1 MKYKIGYKIKPKR
14 VTEDNIVIFTDGV
27 NEIPPSQKS
36 CQAYG
41 YKWNKSTS
49 TCVLSGSADNLSK
62 KINEKSNKM
71 GGKNNKTGG
80 YVESSVVYGNSN
92 YLEGNNK
99 NIIVNGDAN
108 RIKGGVYNSAII
120 SGNYNIISEDVN
132 NSTVISGQ
140 GGVSIR
146 DNETIVGGF
155 QFDAINSPVSHIPI
169 NTQVSTFIMQESF
182 ISENVTKPL
191 KLDDLDYIP
200 THPNSKIH
208 INAKI
213 LYATNAQFKVSTKQI
228 DCMVSV
234 TAANACNVMSQVDHQ
249 VLTSTP
255 FPDSPEVYFST
266 NSNGQLQLEGFGQ
279 ENSFTVITANITIT
293 ETIFGQVTLNN

>member
-1 MKYKIGYKIKPKR
+1 MRYRIGYKIKPSR
-14 VTEDNIVIFTDGV
+14 IEGEVVVFTDGT
-27 NEIPPSQKS
+27 NDITPSEKS
-36 CQAYG
+36 CIDYG
-41 YKWNKSTS
+41 FKWNKATS
-49 TCVLSGSADNLSK
+49 TCVIGGNTGDLSK
-62 KINEKSNKM
+62 KMNEKSNKI
-71 GGKNNKTGG
+71 GGHKNIAGG
-80 YVESSVVYGNSN
+80 HVGNSVVYGSNN
-92 YLEGNNK
+92 YLEGGNK
-99 NIIVNGDAN
+99 NIIVNGNSN

-120 SGNYNIISEDVN
+120 SGDKNVISEDVN
-132 NSTVISGQ
+132 NSTIISGQ

-155 QFDAINSPVSHIPI
+155 QFDAPNSPLSHIPI

-182 ISENVTKPL
+182 ISQSVTKLL

-234 TAANACNVMSQVDHQ
+234 TGANICNVMSQVDHLE
-249 VLTSTP
+249 LTSTP

-266 NSNGQLQLEGFGQ
+266 NTNGQLQLEGFGQ
-279 ENSFTVITANITIT
+279 ENSFTVITANITLT
-293 ETIFGQVTLNN
+293 ETIFGEVTLN

>member
-1 MKYKIGYKIKPKR
+1 MNYKIGYKIKPKK
-14 VTEDNIVIFTDGV
+14 TENGVVIFTDGV
-27 NEIPPSQKS
+27 NEVPPSQKS

-41 YKWNKSTS
+41 YKWDKKTS
-49 TCVLSGSADNLSK
+49 TCITGVSANSLSK
-62 KINEKSNKM
+62 KLNEKSNKI

-92 YLEGNNK
+92 YLEGDNK
-99 NIIVNGDAN
+99 NIIVNGNNN

-120 SGNYNIISEDVN
+120 SGNDNIISEDVN

-155 QFDAINSPVSHIPI
+155 QFNAPNSPLSHIPV

-182 ISENVTKPL
+182 ISENVTKLL

-228 DCMVSV
+228 ECMVSV
-234 TAANACNVMSQVDHQ
+234 TDANLCNVMNQVDYLT
-249 VLTSTP
+249 LTSTP
-255 FPDSPEVYFST
+255 FPDTPEVYFST

-279 ENSFTVITANITIT
+279 ENAFTVITANITLT
-293 ETIFGQVTLNN
+293 ETIFGQVTLN

>member
-1 MKYKIGYKIKPKR
+1 MNYKIGYKIKPKR
-14 VTEDNIVIFTDGV
+14 ITEENIVIFTDGV
-27 NEIPPSQKS
+27 NEVPSSQKS

-41 YKWNKSTS
+41 YKWNKDNS
-49 TCVLSGSADNLSK
+49 TCVIGGSTTSLSK
-62 KINEKSNKM
+62 KLNEKSNKI
-71 GGKNNKTGG
+71 GGKGNATGG
-80 YVESSVVYGNSN
+80 HVDSSVIYGTGN
-92 YLEGNNK
+92 YLEGGNK
-99 NIIVNGDAN
+99 NIIVNGNNN

-120 SGNYNIISEDVN
+120 SGDQNIISEDVN
-132 NSTVISGQ
+132 NSTIISGQ

-155 QFDAINSPVSHIPI
+155 QFNAPNSPLTYIPI
-169 NTQVSTFIMQESF
+169 NTQVSTFVMQESF
-182 ISENVTKPL
+182 VSENVTKAL

-213 LYATNAQFKVSTKQI
+213 LYATNSQFKVSTKQI

-234 TAANACNVMSQVDHQ
+234 TDANLCNVMNQVDHQ

-255 FPDSPEVYFST
+255 FPDAPEVFFST
-266 NSNGQLQLEGFGQ
+266 NSNAQLQLEGFGQ
-279 ENSFTVITANITIT
+279 ENAFTIITASITLT
-293 ETIFGQVTLNN
+293 ETIFGEVTFN